1 MRALLLSH
9 ITRYCDVHH
18 TEYLGASMTS
28 TTLTSDQI
36 VARNLAAVDAHF
48 HSENPE
54 DIDKAIA
61 LYGDSIVWEVPAR
74 GVLLRDKEAVKEAYL
89 NLFKSYQIHTMT
101 PIRRFGTGDFVID
114 DAVAE
119 LTLVGD
125 VERNVPGCPLPAGT
139 RVSMR
144 IVHIFEHDDEGRIT
158 QEIAYELCRPADG
171 PINDDIPAD
180 APTIRF
186 D

>member
-48 HSENPE
+48 HNENPN

-61 LYGDSIVWEVPAR
+61 LYGDSIVWEVPSR
-74 GVLLRDKEAVKEAYL
+74 GVLLRDKAAVKDAYL
-89 NLFKSYQIHTMT
+89 KLFESYQIHKM
-101 PIRRFGTGDFVID
+101 IQVRRFGAGNWVTD
-114 DAVAE
+114 DSIAE
-119 LTLVGD
+119 MTLVGD
-125 VERNVPGCPLPAGT
+125 V
-139 RVSMR
+139 
-144 IVHIFEHDDEGRIT
+144 
-158 QEIAYELCRPADG
+158 
-171 PINDDIPAD
+171 
-180 APTIRF
+180 
-186 D
+186 